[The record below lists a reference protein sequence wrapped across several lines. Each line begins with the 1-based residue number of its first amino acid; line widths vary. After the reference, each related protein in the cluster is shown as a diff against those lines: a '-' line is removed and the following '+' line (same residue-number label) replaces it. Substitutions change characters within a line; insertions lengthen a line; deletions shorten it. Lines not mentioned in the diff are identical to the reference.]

1 MCLAQRYALC
11 GVGDSRATVAISTSP
26 EINLFHLN
34 SQASK
39 QKKTSKGAFDDVL
52 SDLLADDGDPPRRT
66 RTPARALGPGRGGAP
81 PSHGG
86 KRSLLDDDFFSK
98 LAEEAEKDDEV
109 SDVSEADPLALLGS
123 MKDMDDMDADLF
135 GTKKKPSSAPSQAG
149 GRGSGI
155 RGPKNLEESPK
166 PGERLRV
173 SETEDTGTEDRKSSS
188 APAASA
194 RGYRKFSFADD
205 DDINSSDPGRK
216 DTDDPFSGLLDDL
229 PGERKDSDRKAGP
242 SASEAPST
250 KKEETAPPAGTG
262 SHPKKRD
269 ELTFDEDGDEL
280 IDALG
285 FDESPR
291 GRGGVLERKT
301 QRDNPQPARTKLDE
315 ILGRGTAPRLL
326 ERPPTGE
333 KKELQAEKNPTVK
346 EPVLGEDEFMFGS
359 YMPTMASTPEGRQSR
374 RQSVRFSTE
383 DVSGVSPDK
392 KSKPPTPGTPRA
404 NKTAAD
410 WLGLKQE
417 EEEKV
422 EEPALESLK
431 PPVSPSTSVGNRT
444 PISASRPPSGAKAT
458 DTPSASPSSAKTSQ
472 PARRPEASAPPE
484 EEDWLAG
491 TLTRKKSPGVVRADN
506 KKTGQQDFLGPGEEV
521 DLDTFLGKR
530 SSSPAV
536 RRGAEESPGPSKEH
550 SSPLPWENPRRQTT
564 PPPPPPPP
572 AAPGREDRP
581 KAERISYFVQH
592 FSTGS
597 PAAPYPASTPS
608 SVPLPAENVQ
618 GTGHPPVHWAHPS
631 LLRSG
636 ASVSV
641 WCLPQSQHPPL
652 PAQRQ
657 VEGNTPA
664 AMPQQVTLSA
674 DSLQQLLL
682 QQQLVQSQLWG
693 LGGVALQKQLREG
706 ELHPGEQVSEARLIQ
721 LEGQVRKLQLERDQ
735 AQMLL
740 ESVQQRHKQDLELM
754 ESTHRCTSDLA
765 RSQSRQRDAHLRQEN
780 EDLQERLA
788 GLARLGEQERAG
800 LQAQYQQRLAKA
812 QQERDREVERLREL
826 QRKSILEMK
835 KDHEVQVQRLKRLK
849 DEEIDAVT
857 SATSQTR
864 SLTGVIEQ
872 MEHFSHRLGELSSRV
887 ESTHEHAAQ
896 GLEVGARHRDEQLRV
911 LQDRLSQQQRDMA
924 GERARMEEVI
934 ARMETRLAEQ
944 QRQLEKERWKVT
956 AEQAKAESALRVLE
970 EERRTLT
977 QNITMEREELQRAK
991 SALLEEQ
998 QAVMQRCAEER
1009 RRLAAEWAELHAKEK
1024 LVQERAERDSNRA
1037 LERDAHREGSII
1049 SLAQEQAELKLRAGE
1064 LKLREE
1070 AACRDREAQQ
1080 RESEELQ
1087 REKDR
1092 LSGAALHLK
1101 TRAEQVEAF
1110 SKLAAEKYEEGERAL
1125 QEARQVASEHQARLR
1140 GIHQQME
1147 RLRQQEQHLHQERMR
1162 LTEQRRDLEQL
1173 RQGLP
1178 VTPLLLPQAP
1188 TLPGFAPAFTSTQL
1202 LVPREA
1208 LRPLSLPD
1216 TAPEL
1221 QARLALLRHTAEKD
1235 KDFLQDEQ
1243 FFLETLKKA
1252 PYNSAFHTA

>member
-1 MCLAQRYALC
+1 M
-11 GVGDSRATVAISTSP
+11 
-26 EINLFHLN
+26 
-34 SQASK
+34 ASK

-173 SETEDTGTEDRKSSS
+173 SET
-188 APAASA
+188 
-194 RGYRKFSFADD
+194 
-205 DDINSSDPGRK
+205 

-291 GRGGVLERKT
+291 GRGGVLET
-301 QRDNPQPARTKLDE
+301 CSDNPQPARTKLDE

-374 RQSVRFSTE
+374 RQSVSQYVRFSTE

-536 RRGAEESPGPSKEH
+536 RRGAEESPGPKCTGNWAPPSTLG
-550 SSPLPWENPRRQTT
+550 SSF
-564 PPPPPPPP
+564 P
-572 AAPGREDRP
+572 AP
-581 KAERISYFVQH
+581 ISTQL
-592 FSTGS
+592 
-597 PAAPYPASTPS
+597 ASWNCSPS
-608 SVPLPAENVQ
+608 SSHAGCSPEQPVTASGLLPDAPSEPPQSHLNPSILHIAL
-618 GTGHPPVHWAHPS
+618 GHS
-631 LLRSG
+631 LLR
-636 ASVSV
+636 
-641 WCLPQSQHPPL
+641 
-652 PAQRQ
+652 
-657 VEGNTPA
+657 
-664 AMPQQVTLSA
+664 A

-682 QQQLVQSQLWG
+682 QQ
-693 LGGVALQKQLREG
+693 QKQLREG

-1188 TLPGFAPAFTSTQL
+1188 TLPGNHSSAFTSTQL

>member
-1 MCLAQRYALC
+1 M
-11 GVGDSRATVAISTSP
+11 
-26 EINLFHLN
+26 
-34 SQASK
+34 ASK

-52 SDLLADDGDPPRRT
+52 SDLLGDDGDPPRRT

-81 PSHGG
+81 PSRGG

-173 SETEDTGTEDRKSSS
+173 SETDTGTEDRKSSS

-346 EPVLGEDEFMFGS
+346 DPVLGEDEFMFGS

-444 PISASRPPSGAKAT
+444 PISASHPPSGAKAT

-564 PPPPPPPP
+564 PPPPPPP

-581 KAERISYFVQH
+581 KAV
-592 FSTGS
+592 
-597 PAAPYPASTPS
+597 
-608 SVPLPAENVQ
+608 
-618 GTGHPPVHWAHPS
+618 
-631 LLRSG
+631 
-636 ASVSV
+636 
-641 WCLPQSQHPPL
+641 

-657 VEGNTPA
+657 VESNTPA

-754 ESTHRCTSDLA
+754 ESTHRA
-765 RSQSRQRDAHLRQEN
+765 RVRMLEEAADQRDAHLRQEN

-835 KDHEVQVQRLKRLK
+835 KDHEEQVQRLKRLK